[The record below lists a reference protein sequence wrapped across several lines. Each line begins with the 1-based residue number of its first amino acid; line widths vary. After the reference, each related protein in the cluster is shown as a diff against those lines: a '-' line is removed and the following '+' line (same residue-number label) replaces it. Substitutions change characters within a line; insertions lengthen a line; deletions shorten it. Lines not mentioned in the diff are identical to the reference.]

1 MEYTNQLKQEGYTV
15 SLEKQNE
22 DGEGYDLM
30 LEVSNADGF
39 YSVVYSMS
47 QVRGSY
53 YSFDFCDSD
62 GDGDSWDFDNQ
73 KLVCEFLEIEELT
86 MV

>member
-1 MEYTNQLKQEGYTV
+1 MEYTNQLKQQGYAV
-15 SLEKQNE
+15 SLENKRRWGRVRFNVR
-22 DGEGYDLM
+22 GFA
-30 LEVSNADGF
+30 ADSF

-53 YSFDFCDSD
+53 YSFDFCDSG
-62 GDGDSWDFDNQ
+62 GDGDSWDFDNH
-73 KLVCEFLEIEELT
+73 KLVCEFLEVEELT